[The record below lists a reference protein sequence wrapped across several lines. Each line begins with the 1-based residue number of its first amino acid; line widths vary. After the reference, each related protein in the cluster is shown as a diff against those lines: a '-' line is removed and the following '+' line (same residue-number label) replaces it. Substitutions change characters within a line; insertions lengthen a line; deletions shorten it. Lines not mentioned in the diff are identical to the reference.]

1 MPRRRW
7 MSVQDLVTEVEQ
19 ALVQGERL
27 DKDAPAYENLRR
39 EAVSLRLEN
48 DELTEKVA
56 ELEEARAEYV
66 AQEEQ
71 FTAKLNANGGFFAH
85 EEEVVNMT
93 GKIREVDYKIAG
105 LRHKHYHNIKDVGSL
120 KRTMSLIEKR
130 GEVTMV
136 IDKVNDALER
146 GEVLDE
152 EGPEA
157 RSLADLVQRLRKE
170 SEKVWPK
177 ISSYE
182 RDIAKFSEKLSETQT
197 QLLAIRDTPTR
208 DSDDLRTHL
217 KAQINQVKRMMAQLG
232 RLRDIQRVNAQ
243 EIGMVER
250 VRAKLFKQVR
260 VRNLLAEGNPENMAM
275 KIATLQE
282 DTDRLRTTIKDLEA
296 GLQPLTKE
304 AADIIGKLREM
315 PFEFTTETG
324 KLREQLI
331 ANIHHESHW
340 KERLAVLRG
349 EKLQNIR
356 FIALLKKALSQKS
369 S

>member
-1 MPRRRW
+1 
-7 MSVQDLVTEVEQ
+7 
-19 ALVQGERL
+19 
-27 DKDAPAYENLRR
+27 DAPAYENLRR

-85 EEEVVNMT
+85 EDEVVNMT

-130 GEVTMV
+130 GEVTTV

-157 RSLADLVQRLRKE
+157 QSLADLVNRLRRE

-182 RDIAKFSEKLSETQT
+182 QDIANFSK
-197 QLLAIRDTPTR
+197 
-208 DSDDLRTHL
+208 
-217 KAQINQVKRMMAQLG
+217 N
-232 RLRDIQRVNAQ
+232 
-243 EIGMVER
+243 
-250 VRAKLFKQVR
+250 
-260 VRNLLAEGNPENMAM
+260 
-275 KIATLQE
+275 
-282 DTDRLRTTIKDLEA
+282 
-296 GLQPLTKE
+296 
-304 AADIIGKLREM
+304 
-315 PFEFTTETG
+315 
-324 KLREQLI
+324 
-331 ANIHHESHW
+331 
-340 KERLAVLRG
+340 
-349 EKLQNIR
+349 
-356 FIALLKKALSQKS
+356 
-369 S
+369 

>member
-1 MPRRRW
+1 
-7 MSVQDLVTEVEQ
+7 
-19 ALVQGERL
+19 
-27 DKDAPAYENLRR
+27 
-39 EAVSLRLEN
+39 
-48 DELTEKVA
+48 
-56 ELEEARAEYV
+56 
-66 AQEEQ
+66 
-71 FTAKLNANGGFFAH
+71 
-85 EEEVVNMT
+85 
-93 GKIREVDYKIAG
+93 
-105 LRHKHYHNIKDVGSL
+105 
-120 KRTMSLIEKR
+120 MSLIEKR

-182 RDIAKFSEKLSETQT
+182 RDIAQFSEKLSETQR

>member
-1 MPRRRW
+1 MPTVG
-7 MSVQDLVTEVEQ
+7 SLTLKKILTVEQ

-27 DKDAPAYENLRR
+27 GKDSTAYENLRR

-48 DELTEKVA
+48 DVLTEQVA

-130 GEVTMV
+130 GEVTTV
-136 IDKVNDALER
+136 LDKVNEALER

-152 EGPEA
+152 QGEEA
-157 RSLADLVQRLRKE
+157 RSLQEQVSRLRRE

-177 ISSYE
+177 ITSYE
-182 RDIAKFSEKLSETQT
+182 KDISTFSAKLSETQK
-197 QLLAIRDTPTR
+197 QLHSIRDTPTR
-208 DSDDLRTHL
+208 EADDLRTHL
-217 KAQINQVKRMMAQLG
+217 KAEINQVKRMMAQLG

-250 VRAKLFKQVR
+250 VRAKLSKQVR
-260 VRNLLAEGNPENMAM
+260 VRKLLAEGNADELAD
-275 KIATLQE
+275 KIANLQD
-282 DTDRLRTTIKDLEA
+282 DTNRLRTTIKDLE
-296 GLQPLTKE
+296 GRLQPLTKE
-304 AADIIGKLREM
+304 AGVIITKLREM

-331 ANIHHESHW
+331 ASIHQESHW

-356 FIALLKKALSQKS
+356 YIALLKKALSQKTS
-369 S
+369 